1 MLALTDALCL
11 VCPSELLTLP
21 RGGQVT
27 SFKIL
32 KEDLMSEYSPSGK
45 AKLKLPIVT
54 YVHVAQQIPRKL
66 KQHIFHCTGNFLP
79 FKHRTRL
86 G

>member
-1 MLALTDALCL
+1 MPSVLALTDVLCL

-54 YVHVAQQIPRKL
+54 YVHVAQQIPRQAEAACL
-66 KQHIFHCTGNFLP
+66 SP
-79 FKHRTRL
+79 HREFSAL
-86 G
+86 